1 MEPTNPDQPSGTHV
15 TGREGVDLT
24 GPFDPH
30 GRFGRLSYIAWAVAV
45 SFGVNLLQMALAFAF
60 GVSGG
65 GPAPDGAGAPLVT
78 GISIV
83 LGLAVMIATIL
94 FFIRRLHDI
103 GLTGWWVLLMLVP
116 LVNIVFGLYGI
127 LKPGSDGPNRF
138 GPPRPTAGW
147 EKVVGGIGA
156 VLIGISIAAVLIVL
170 IAALTN
176 PQLMQTLQEGMSAA

>member
-1 MEPTNPDQPSGTHV
+1 MEPTDPDQPSRTDV
-15 TGREGVDLT
+15 IGREGVDMT

-45 SFGVNLLQMALAFAF
+45 SFGVNLVQMALAFAF
-60 GVSGG
+60 GVSAGEPIPDT
-65 GPAPDGAGAPLVT
+65 PAAAVVT
-78 GISIV
+78 GISLV

-103 GLTGWWVLLMLVP
+103 ELSGWWALLMLVP
-116 LVNIVFGLYGI
+116 LVNVVFGLYGI
-127 LKPGSDGPNRF
+127 LKPGTDGPNRF

-147 EKVVGGIGA
+147 EKLLGGIGA

-170 IAALTN
+170 VAALMN
-176 PQLMQTLQEGMSAA
+176 PQLMQTLQETMSAA